1 MPPENETRALILVLD
16 GSSQVGLDNMLGFL
30 MDCAAIAAG
39 GFEKCYACIFGEAR
53 QRHLILGI
61 LGGFQIAH

>member
-1 MPPENETRALILVLD
+1 MLRGNETRPLILVLD

-30 MDCAAIAAG
+30 MDSAAITLG
-39 GFEKCYACIFGEAR
+39 RFEECIAHLCREIR
-53 QRHLILGI
+53 QRQIFVGF